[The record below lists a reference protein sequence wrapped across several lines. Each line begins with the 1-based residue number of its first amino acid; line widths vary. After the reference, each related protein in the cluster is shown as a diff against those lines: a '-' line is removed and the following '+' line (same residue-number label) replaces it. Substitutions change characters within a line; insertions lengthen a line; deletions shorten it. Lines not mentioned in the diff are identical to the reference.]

1 MVNRLEEVN
10 GRLEREKM
18 ELVEEKDES
27 RRRYEELK
35 LSMEISNMN
44 KVSENVNNL
53 VVVPTPP

>member
-1 MVNRLEEVN
+1 M
-10 GRLEREKM
+10 EREKM